1 VIRNACLTVG
11 LSVATLLVEASA
23 ALAGD
28 PSKVGEHA
36 EDIISPNVKSFWR
49 IALIVGCVVLV
60 FGRVKASVIVAFFVC
75 IIVSGAIIFNPGGFS
90 ETVNTIGHK
99 LL

>member
-1 VIRNACLTVG
+1 MVRNVCLTVV
-11 LSVATLLVEASA
+11 LSLATLLVEASY

-28 PSKVGEHA
+28 PSKVGDHL
-36 EDIISPNVKSFWR
+36 EDIVSPNVKSFWR
-49 IALIVGCVVLV
+49 IALIVGCVILV

-75 IIVSGAIIFNPGGFS
+75 IVVSGAIIFNPGGFS

-99 LL
+99 IL